1 MGFLKPKVIV
11 PPPPPAL
18 PEVTKI
24 DQERASALAQEAM
37 TEERKQR
44 RGRKSTVVAGTGALG
59 GQTQESGGKP
69 TLLG

>member
-11 PPPPPAL
+11 PPPPPPL

-37 TEERKQR
+37 TEERKR
-44 RGRKSTVVAGTGALG
+44 RKGRPSTVVAGTGALG
-59 GQTQESGGKP
+59 GKMQESGGKP